1 MKNIKI
7 IRKEIKGSIENNKS
21 LKDFNTWKVGGNAE
35 FFYEPKSLKDLIMFL
50 KLVKDTEITFLGNG
64 SNVLIIDDGIKGC
77 VILSLIHISEPT
89 RPY

>member
-35 FFYEPKSLKDLIMFL
+35 FFMNQK
-50 KLVKDTEITFLGNG
+50 V
-64 SNVLIIDDGIKGC
+64 
-77 VILSLIHISEPT
+77 
-89 RPY
+89 